1 MCIDVHGSR
10 MRNVSKLEMTQMPT
24 RGWTH
29 CDVTPRHSLNSE
41 RKKPLI
47 NTKTQMNLTGL
58 RMPQRASCVIPYG
71 VLEQEN
77 YFMGIK
83 IRIRVAYGVWGVGWR
98 TFWSDRYFLS
108 KVSQPGT

>member
-1 MCIDVHGSR
+1 
-10 MRNVSKLEMTQMPT
+10 MPT

-71 VLEQEN
+71 VLEQAKLLHG
-77 YFMGIK
+77 Y
-83 IRIRVAYGVWGVGWR
+83 
-98 TFWSDRYFLS
+98 
-108 KVSQPGT
+108 